1 MAFYT
6 GLRKMSI
13 IYKMFRIAPG
23 CCGERVI
30 CVPPHLLGVHMEK
43 LNFQDNVLGNAMDFE
58 EVGPRGEAPGHCAKA
73 FGGPETPT

>member
-1 MAFYT
+1 
-6 GLRKMSI
+6 
-13 IYKMFRIAPG
+13 
-23 CCGERVI
+23 
-30 CVPPHLLGVHMEK
+30 MEK